1 MAAPKSRGQLPHL
14 PYPEMNVTRTI
25 NAHRASAGGTGLLTE
40 LVAWWD
46 LNETS
51 GSLASDAHGSNDGTV
66 TGATINVAGKID
78 KCYSFD
84 GSADSVDVGSWFDLS
99 NDDFSISLWVNINS
113 ITTNKYAAMGFS
125 QSGNV
130 GEPYWLFMHR
140 ADKGGWTLQSDVGL
154 NALATWPTISTGASA
169 GTWDHLVLVRNRT
182 AGSLSIWR
190 NGTEYKD
197 SSFNPTFDADHDL
210 GTLHIGNW
218 YSGGN
223 LSFAGKIDEVGIFSK
238 ALTADEVSDLY
249 NSGAGITYGDL

>member
-1 MAAPKSRGQLPHL
+1 MPDLKSRAQLPHL
-14 PYPEMNVTRTI
+14 PYPKMNVTRTI
-25 NAHRASAGGTGLLTE
+25 NAHRAAAGGGLLE
-40 LVAWWD
+40 SLVAYYA

-51 GSLASDAHGSNDGTV
+51 GAIASDAHGDNDGTV
-66 TGATINVAGKID
+66 TGATINVTGKID

-84 GSADSVDVGSWFDLS
+84 GSNDSVDLGTWFDLS
-99 NDDFSISLWVNINS
+99 NDDFSISLWANINS
-113 ITTNKYAAMGFS
+113 TAANKYVAMGFS

-140 ADKGGWTLQSDVGL
+140 ADKGGWTLQTDVGAV
-154 NALATWPTISTGASA
+154 ALATWPSISTGASA
-169 GTWDHLVLVRNRT
+169 STWDHLVLVRNRT

-190 NGTEYKD
+190 NGTEYDD
-197 SSFNPTFDADHDL
+197 SSYDPTFESDHSS

-238 ALTADEVSDLY
+238 ALTGSEISDLY
-249 NSGAGITYGDL
+249 NAGSGITYGDL